1 MFGFLISIFRM
12 SALVAL
18 FSLPYAGV
26 FAADDITFGKGHL
39 SIRTTDGRQ
48 VSFSVELA
56 VDDSQRMRGLMH
68 RKTMPADHGMLFD
81 FGEQRLVT
89 MWMKNTVLP
98 LDMLFIDEDG
108 VTRHV
113 RDNAVPYSEDLISS
127 GGEVRYVLELNAGTV
142 RRLGIGVGS
151 RAELADLKKAAN

>member
-1 MFGFLISIFRM
+1 MLGFLIVTFRR

-18 FSLPYAGV
+18 FSLLSVSG
-26 FAADDITFGKGHL
+26 FAADQVRFDRGQL
-39 SIRTTDGRQ
+39 SISTPDGRH

-56 VDDSQRMRGLMH
+56 VDDSQRMLGLMH
-68 RKTMPADHGMLFD
+68 RKAMPADHGMLFD
-81 FGEQRLVT
+81 FGESRLVT

-108 VTRHV
+108 VTQHV
-113 RDNAVPYSEDLISS
+113 RENAVPYSEDLISS
-127 GGEVRYVLELNAGTV
+127 GGDVRYVLELNAGTL

-151 RAELADLKKAAN
+151 RANLADLKKVAN